1 MFRHEIA
8 AAGNVRTRQD
18 LSPQT
23 SRPRGLADS
32 NKCKGTIGMNSSRKI
47 LPIVVVAVLG
57 FGGLA
62 LLTSAW
68 GHSSGDQS
76 NPQSGK
82 MERCDRPGG
91 HGHKHGKWRRGP
103 MDVAKKLSVIETE
116 IGIRTNQ
123 LDAWR
128 DFTDA
133 LIAVAKRPE
142 RPAASPDKQEPFA
155 LAQHLADRAIAKGKA
170 GDELKQ
176 AIEAL
181 RGKLTPEQ
189 LDKVAEIEARF
200 RARHAGHHHG
210 PKPEYDKPLPK
221 RDDASDQGASES
233 SDGLPPP
240 AGD

>member
-1 MFRHEIA
+1 
-8 AAGNVRTRQD
+8 
-18 LSPQT
+18 
-23 SRPRGLADS
+23 
-32 NKCKGTIGMNSSRKI
+32 MNSFRKF

-68 GHSSGDQS
+68 GHSSGDKSEWQG
-76 NPQSGK
+76 GK
-82 MERCDRPGG
+82 KERCDRHGG
-91 HGHKHGKWRRGP
+91 HGQMHGTWRRGP

-116 IGIRTNQ
+116 IGIRSEQ
-123 LDAWR
+123 LDVWR

-142 RPAASPDKQEPFA
+142 RPTATSDKQEPFA
-155 LAQHLADRAIAKGKA
+155 LAQRLADRAIAKGKA

-189 LDKVAEIEARF
+189 LDKVAEIEAKF
-200 RARHAGHHHG
+200 RSRHAGHHH
-210 PKPEYDKPLPK
+210 KA
-221 RDDASDQGASES
+221 RIR
-233 SDGLPPP
+233 
-240 AGD
+240 